1 MSNNISIP
9 SLYEL
14 YNAVTND
21 CYYYL
26 YSKCDENVRKSIVNF
41 ITVIKKDKPILN
53 NMIYI
58 LRYYTRHKRLK
69 SDIIISFTSKYIYN
83 MFLMTS
89 DELIKNKKV
98 NDNNEYCLA
107 YIALLG
113 YKYTF
118 EENVNEQDNF
128 FNFKIEEYTTFS
140 TLLNNYEISKQI
152 EEYYESSISNIN
164 KKSANDKLLA
174 LIKTF
179 DHEQIFI
186 NDLILE
192 ISYHDSSF
200 KENDLNS
207 TKNDSTE
214 KEKKENSKEINLTEN
229 ISTNMNDKFKEI
241 NLIENINNNELNKNP
256 LTDEYPKADNIN
268 NIEIKNKNDEQ
279 EKNVLENNLKNE
291 INKNNIFDV
300 VLNIQKELK
309 GNKIEARLEFIHTDI
324 KFIEAYDIINY
335 ESIFN
340 SKYLKVQKKN
350 IEYLEQY
357 IFSLKNT
364 IINLS
369 NPYDFNFW
377 RKLANIILKNIF
389 IILNMKKFDIRQQKK
404 RIILNQLYSK
414 FKEKNIYINE
424 EIKKKLL
431 DYEKDLEFKNETN
444 TKNISDAA
452 DKKRDY
458 NLITIYKNE
467 KPDIISSLSI
477 DFLFYLKEKGNK
489 FNHFDEVVLNHIL
502 FNDLNI
508 EENEFDFREEDE
520 ENKEIKK
527 NSKEIKIETDNNNKK
542 EQRENINNDK
552 KEVKIEN
559 NKNNEE
565 KKRDNN
571 TNNKEEIKKEIVNS
585 DKKEIKKN
593 EEKSYKE
600 KKDKD
605 NDNKDKIDSM
615 NKKIDNN
622 ENKTDNI
629 CENKIEIKI
638 ELNDNKIKNE
648 TSKIIENRTK
658 ENNNLNNKEKNIY
671 KGNDLIKMLK
681 NPLYFQKKNIQKV
694 NIFSSIY
701 TEIDNLKIDVENK
714 INYMQKIEL
723 VKNIKDV
730 KSKIKELK
738 NLIENYF
745 ETYKIDIKK
754 IEILKND
761 KQSNLDDYT
770 KRIIDIYSELESLN
784 NKIDEKIKLHEE
796 IDKKLLE
803 LNISIANNENKIDEE
818 IKKIQTVIEKIAKLI
833 KFNHIFD
840 EYKQDLKNKI
850 KNDNE
855 YKTHPDIYNEKNVDE
870 FTIDKLCNF
879 LQEHLNY
886 YSFSI
891 RRKNITNYN
900 LYIEIIKNFP
910 KLYQIY
916 KDDIDVHYKISN

>member
-1 MSNNISIP
+1 MLNNISTP

-26 YSKCDENVRKSIVNF
+26 YSRCDEKARESIVNF
-41 ITVIKKDKPILN
+41 IKDIKKDKPILN
-53 NMIYI
+53 NMIYV
-58 LRYYTRHKRLK
+58 LRYYTRHKKLK

-83 MFLMTS
+83 IFLMTS

-107 YIALLG
+107 YITLLG
-113 YKYTF
+113 YKYTL
-118 EENVNEQDNF
+118 EENKNEQDKF
-128 FNFKIEEYTTFS
+128 FNFKIKEYTTFS
-140 TLLNNYEISKQI
+140 MLLNNYEISKTI

-164 KKSANDKLLA
+164 KKSTNDKLLA
-174 LIKTF
+174 LIKAF
-179 DHEQIFI
+179 EREEIFI

-214 KEKKENSKEINLTEN
+214 KEKKENSKEINVSEN

-241 NLIENINNNELNKNP
+241 NLIENINNNELNKNL

-268 NIEIKNKNDEQ
+268 NIKKNKNDEQ
-279 EKNVLENNLKNE
+279 EKNVFEKNLKNE

-309 GNKIEARLEFIHTDI
+309 EHKIEARLEFIHTDI
-324 KFIEAYDIINY
+324 KIIETYDILNY

-340 SKYLKVQKKN
+340 SKYFKVQKKN
-350 IEYLEQY
+350 IEYIEQY
-357 IFSLKNT
+357 IHSLKNT

-369 NPYDFNFW
+369 DPYDFNFW

-414 FKEKNIYINE
+414 FKEKNIYINK
-424 EIKKKLL
+424 EINKKLL
-431 DYEKDLEFKNETN
+431 DYEKNLEFKNETN

-458 NLITIYKNE
+458 NLITIYKDE

-508 EENEFDFREEDE
+508 EDNEFDFREEDE
-520 ENKEIKK
+520 ENKEFEK

-559 NKNNEE
+559 NNNEE
-565 KKRDNN
+565 KERDNN
-571 TNNKEEIKKEIVNS
+571 NNNKEEIKKEIVNS

-593 EEKSYKE
+593 EEKSYEE
-600 KKDKD
+600 KKD
-605 NDNKDKIDSM
+605 NDNKEKIDSL
-615 NKKIDNN
+615 NKKINN
-622 ENKTDNI
+622 N
-629 CENKIEIKI
+629 ENKIEIKL

-648 TSKIIENRTK
+648 TRKIIENKTK

-681 NPLYFQKKNIQKV
+681 NPLYFQQKNIQKT
-694 NIFSSIY
+694 NIFSSMY
-701 TEIDNLKIDVENK
+701 TEIDNVKTYVENK
-714 INYMQKIEL
+714 INYTQKIEL
-723 VKNIKDV
+723 VKNIKDI

-738 NLIENYF
+738 NIIEDYF

-761 KQSNLDDYT
+761 KQSNLDEYT
-770 KRIIDIYSELESLN
+770 KEL
-784 NKIDEKIKLHEE
+784 
-796 IDKKLLE
+796 
-803 LNISIANNENKIDEE
+803 
-818 IKKIQTVIEKIAKLI
+818 
-833 KFNHIFD
+833 
-840 EYKQDLKNKI
+840 
-850 KNDNE
+850 
-855 YKTHPDIYNEKNVDE
+855 
-870 FTIDKLCNF
+870 
-879 LQEHLNY
+879 
-886 YSFSI
+886 
-891 RRKNITNYN
+891 
-900 LYIEIIKNFP
+900 
-910 KLYQIY
+910 
-916 KDDIDVHYKISN
+916 